1 MIYILT
7 KVWQECKRRK
17 NQVAVAPIN
26 IIYNPSLNN
35 LQFNPI
41 IINSKTF
48 LIHSLSCLMFII
60 IYLIVYKLKLIE
72 MYSKYNEVQSLLL
85 NFYLSIVLPL
95 NIYLKNPSLRKYFWN
110 DLLND
115 LCS

>member
-7 KVWQECKRRK
+7 KVWQVGKRRK

-41 IINSKTF
+41 IVKSKTF
-48 LIHSLSCLMFII
+48 MLHSIT
-60 IYLIVYKLKLIE
+60 YLIYIVFIFTLYKLNLYKKYQHVVLMLINL
-72 MYSKYNEVQSLLL
+72 Y
-85 NFYLSIVLPL
+85 FSIITPL
-95 NIYLKNPSLRKYFWN
+95 DIYWKNSSLRKYLRN
-110 DLLND
+110 NLLND